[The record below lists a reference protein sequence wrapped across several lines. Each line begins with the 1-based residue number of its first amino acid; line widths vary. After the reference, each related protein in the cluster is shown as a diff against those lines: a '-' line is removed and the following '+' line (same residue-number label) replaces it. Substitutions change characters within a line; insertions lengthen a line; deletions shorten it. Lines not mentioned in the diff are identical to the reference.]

1 MPRKPRRLSAGIIDP
16 AAKSLNSW
24 HPYIFITEASLRG
37 WKNDPQCIQCS
48 QIFHIF
54 LIISR
59 TSIFSQKVARL
70 TIRCHFDKHLELHG
84 TEVSF
89 FAIWNAPYE
98 IAIDHIPNTASGLR
112 PKLAESLGPPAAP
125 AVFSIPLAQRW
136 ESEAIWE
143 IDRSLVWMTFY
154 IFSLRLWSER
164 KVFLIAGIVG
174 ESCSSAQ
181 LQLPVTDCIAGWHIQ
196 ADAWGVPSQGFGVG
210 RVCKMNMDELS
221 EIPR

>member
-1 MPRKPRRLSAGIIDP
+1 MRRLSAGVIDP

-37 WKNDPQCIQCS
+37 WLRSHTIPNVHRSFTSFWSNIPHFFFRKLQDSPFVVTLINIWNFME
-48 QIFHIF
+48 QI
-54 LIISR
+54 
-59 TSIFSQKVARL
+59 
-70 TIRCHFDKHLELHG
+70 
-84 TEVSF
+84 F

-98 IAIDHIPNTASGLR
+98 IAIDHIPSTASGLR

-125 AVFSIPLAQRW
+125 AVFSVPLAQRW

-154 IFSLRLWSER
+154 IFSLRLWSEM